1 MWDINSLKE
10 KQKYV
15 TERLKHCNDI
25 REKELLQL
33 SLVSYSALLNN
44 SGTFVHTQIP
54 NIIDKLTQNQFKS
67 KKEIEIGKLE
77 YELFFGDEAYLS
89 DEYLK
94 FLLQL
99 CNNISEKEIPE
110 LDENSFTSMQVSKES
125 LMELSKRFYASL
137 QDKEILEL
145 SNKLLDDES
154 SINFSN
160 VARRGMSDCS
170 GLTFNDYIFDKSYI
184 NVTRQNN
191 IFDYQIFN
199 HEIMH
204 GIDFYMKKKVPSE
217 NYYGF
222 HEVPT
227 YTIDYLFIDYLEEN
241 GLDPNEVQILRK
253 QKDNYLHSLATITQ
267 TQIKT
272 QLMRKYGFK
281 NSTNP
286 TIEQIREILNPQLKK
301 QLLEIQSGVMAYG
314 LKEQIK
320 ENREYGILHLKEFI
334 KSIIPKEQTP
344 DFSYIG
350 LSNYELLQYSE
361 QIGNYSIQNE
371 NNISARGK

>member
-1 MWDINSLKE
+1 M
-10 KQKYV
+10 
-15 TERLKHCNDI
+15 
-25 REKELLQL
+25 
-33 SLVSYSALLNN
+33 
-44 SGTFVHTQIP
+44 
-54 NIIDKLTQNQFKS
+54 
-67 KKEIEIGKLE
+67 
-77 YELFFGDEAYLS
+77 GDEAYLS
-89 DEYLK
+89 DEYLN

-99 CNNISEKEIPE
+99 CNNISEKIPE

-125 LMELSKRFYASL
+125 L
-137 QDKEILEL
+137 IEL

-170 GLTFNDYIFDKSYI
+170 GLTFNEYIFDKSYI

-217 NYYGF
+217 NIYNR
-222 HEVPT
+222 
-227 YTIDYLFIDYLEEN
+227 LFIDYLDEN

-286 TIEQIREILNPQLKK
+286 TIEQIREILNSQLK
-301 QLLEIQSGVMAYG
+301 
-314 LKEQIK
+314 
-320 ENREYGILHLKEFI
+320 N
-334 KSIIPKEQTP
+334 
-344 DFSYIG
+344 
-350 LSNYELLQYSE
+350 NY
-361 QIGNYSIQNE
+361 
-371 NNISARGK
+371 

>member
-1 MWDINSLKE
+1 MWKIEDIKQKQEYIRERLNNCNDPKE
-10 KQKYV
+10 K
-15 TERLKHCNDI
+15 
-25 REKELLQL
+25 EKLGL
-33 SLVSYSALLNN
+33 SLITYSALLDN
-44 SGTFVHTQIP
+44 SGTLRYTKLP
-54 NIIDKLTQNQFKS
+54 NLLDKLTNNNFSS
-67 KKEIEIGKLE
+67 KREADLAKLE
-77 YELFFGDEAYLS
+77 VELMVGDEAYLS
-89 DEYLK
+89 DEHLK

-301 QLLEIQSGVMAYG
+301 QLLEIQCGVMAYG

-320 ENREYGILHLKEFI
+320 ENREYGILHLKEFM

-350 LSNYELLQYSE
+350 LSNYELLQYSD